1 MEEGE
6 AKNELYVPDKDDV
19 FMTMVY
25 LVASQSKDQSTHAG
39 AVIVGPDNEIRSTGY
54 NGFVRGLNDYK
65 SERQIRPEKY
75 LWFEHAERNAIYNA
89 TLMGVSLK
97 GCKIYLSGL
106 PCMDCARA
114 IVQSGIKEVIAD
126 VDGIWPYS
134 PETEEISKKSL
145 EMFGEVGV
153 RVRYY
158 SPKFVDIKK
167 FRQGKEIP
175 LTLS

>member
-1 MEEGE
+1 MEGE
-6 AKNELYVPDKDDV
+6 EKISVPNKDDV

-25 LVASQSKDQSTHAG
+25 LVASLSKDQSTHTG

-65 SERQIRPEKY
+65 PERQIRPEKY
-75 LWFEHAERNAIYNA
+75 LWFEHAERNAIFNS

-97 GCKIYLSGL
+97 GCRIYLSGL
-106 PCMDCARA
+106 PCMDCARG
-114 IVQSGIKEVIAD
+114 IVQSGIKEVVAD

-134 PETEEISKKSL
+134 PETEENAKKSL

-158 SPKFVDIKK
+158 SPKFVNIKK
-167 FRQGKEIP
+167 FRQGKEIS
-175 LTLS
+175 LFTSS